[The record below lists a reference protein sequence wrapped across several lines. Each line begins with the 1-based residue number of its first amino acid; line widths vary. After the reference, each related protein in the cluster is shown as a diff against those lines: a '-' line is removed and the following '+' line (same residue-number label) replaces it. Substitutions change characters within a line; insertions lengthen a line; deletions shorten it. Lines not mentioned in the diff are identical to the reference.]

1 MSTSVHHAPDPSSHK
16 LAGATLSAVL
26 LAALA
31 SGCATTSAPGAGAA
45 DTPAAQAAAPR
56 VPDDPLPEVDLNGGL
71 MFQLLL
77 SEIAAQR
84 GNAPAAHLSF
94 LQLARDTKD
103 PRLARRAAE
112 LALAARKPEAAL
124 EAAQLWVSLAPRSA
138 DAKNLTYSLLA
149 ANNKPEVLEPLLAA
163 DLKESKD
170 KKVPI
175 ANVQRATSRLPDRKA
190 AYALAQRLLEPYQKL
205 PDALLTL
212 AQAAHGAQE
221 NTQAVDY
228 GKRAMAIAPEME
240 VAALLTAQLL
250 REKPEQSIALL
261 EGFVA
266 KNPGAREARTALAR
280 LLAASKDYPRARSQ
294 FEVLAK
300 PKAGEE
306 VDVDAL
312 YGLGVVALQQN
323 DFDAAESNFKAY
335 LVAIEDDEERDA
347 NGAYFNLGAVA
358 EERKDYAGAVG
369 WYDRVDGQA
378 RLGAQL
384 RAATSQ
390 AKAGR
395 NTEAINRL
403 QAQKPRNDDERA
415 RIAMAQAQIQR
426 DAGKPQDAFNTL
438 DAALKQAPEQPDLL
452 YDWALAIEKLG
463 KFDEMEKALRK
474 VIELKP
480 DAAHAYNALGY
491 SLADRNVR
499 LEEAKQLIEKAVNL
513 QPDDPFIMDSLGW
526 VQYRLGKLDEALKT
540 LRAAYTKKPD
550 AEIGAHLGEVLWVSG
565 KRQEA
570 EKFWR
575 EARSK
580 DANNETL
587 RSTLARYK
595 VTLNP

>member
-1 MSTSVHHAPDPSSHK
+1 MSAGLLMNKFKPSSVTA
-16 LAGATLSAVL
+16 LALL
-26 LAALA
+26 LAASLLA
-31 SGCATTSAPGAGAA
+31 AGCTSVPTAA
-45 DTPAAQAAAPR
+45 PAAAQPAAEAAAPK
-56 VPDDPLPEVDLNGGL
+56 VPEDPLPDAELNGGL

-84 GNAPAAHLSF
+84 GNAAAAQLSF

-112 LALAARKPEAAL
+112 LAVAARNPQAAL
-124 EAAQLWVSLAPRSA
+124 DAAQLWVSLAPKSA
-138 DAKNLTYSLLA
+138 EAKNLTYILLA
-149 ANNKPEVLEPLLAA
+149 TNSKPEVLEPLLAA
-163 DLKESKD
+163 DLKDTKD
-170 KKVPI
+170 KKLPI
-175 ANVQRATSRLPDRKA
+175 ANVQRATARLQDRKA
-190 AYALAQRLLEPYQKL
+190 AYAMAQRLLEPYQKL

-221 NTQAVDY
+221 TAQAVDY
-228 GKRAMAIAPEME
+228 GKRAMAAAPQME

-250 REKPEQSIALL
+250 RDQPKESIAILD
-261 EGFVA
+261 GFVA
-266 KNPGAREARTALAR
+266 KNPNAREARTALAR
-280 LLAASKDYPRARSQ
+280 LLAASKDYGRARTQ
-294 FEVLAK
+294 FEALTK
-300 PKAGEE
+300 PVAGQE
-306 VDVDAL
+306 VDAEAL

-323 DFDAAESNFKAY
+323 DLDAAQTNFKAY
-335 LVAIEDDEERDA
+335 LAAIEEDEERDA

-358 EERKDYAGAVG
+358 EERKDFAGAIA
-369 WYDRVDGQA
+369 WYDRVDGSA
-378 RLGAQL
+378 RLSAQL
-384 RAATSQ
+384 RAATVQS
-390 AKAGR
+390 KAGQ
-395 NTEAINRL
+395 NAQAIARL
-403 QAQKPRNDDERA
+403 QAQKPRTADERA
-415 RIAMAQAQIQR
+415 RVAMAQAQIHR
-426 DAGKPQDAFNTL
+426 DTGQQKEAFNTL
-438 DAALKQAPEQPDLL
+438 DTALKQAPEQPDLL

-491 SLADRNVR
+491 SLADRNLR

-513 QPDDPFIMDSLGW
+513 QPDDPYIMDSLGW

-540 LRAAYTKKPD
+540 LRAAYAQKPD

-565 KRQEA
+565 KRDEA

-587 RSTLARYK
+587 KSTLARYR
-595 VTLNP
+595 VTLN